1 MEVII
6 PPCSSNNQI
15 SKDIYAFLQKQ
26 GNSIPISLIKNN
38 HYSQSGGGGFYD
50 YFSRFMN
57 GQDQDQQEQKTQTNY
72 QEQQKQTQTN
82 DQEQQKQTQKQEQG
96 LLDHEK
102 KTTTNNNYILLEFHD
117 KKHTL
122 ENIKGTKLYFLISRN
137 GNDECA
143 RWV

>member
-15 SKDIYAFLQKQ
+15 SKDIYTFLQKQ
-26 GNSIPISLIKNN
+26 GNYIPISLLKNN
-38 HYSQSGGGGFYD
+38 DYQKGGGGFYD
-50 YFSRFMN
+50 YFSRFMSGN
-57 GQDQDQQEQKTQTNY
+57 TTVEQEQQNQIQQQDQDQDQI
-72 QEQQKQTQTN
+72 QQQNQNQIEEK
-82 DQEQQKQTQKQEQG
+82 K
-96 LLDHEK
+96 EK
-102 KTTTNNNYILLEFHD
+102 KTTNNNSILLEFHN

>member
-15 SKDIYAFLQKQ
+15 SKDIYTFLQKQ
-26 GNSIPISLIKNN
+26 GNYIPISLIKNN

-57 GQDQDQQEQKTQTNY
+57 GQ
-72 QEQQKQTQTN
+72 TN
-82 DQEQQKQTQKQEQG
+82 DQEQQKQTQTQTQQEQG

-102 KTTTNNNYILLEFHD
+102 KTTTNNNSILLEFHD